1 MIKSLYL
8 CLNVEKED
16 AHDIELAIIR
26 EVSNF
31 EMEVVDDPSQ
41 ADCIVTIGGD
51 GTFLFGTRLA
61 LEHDVALAGINLGR
75 FGFLPSFP
83 PDDVKVMLSSLN
95 STEPNSRC
103 VLDIDTS
110 FGKFH
115 AINEVVIERK
125 RVQRAARITMI
136 SSPPIFGTLQQ
147 EIHADDSDSRRDF
160 LKNQMESVIENYSV
174 YSDDEGNKTKG
185 STFVCDGAIVATPLG
200 STAYSSSAGG
210 PAISP
215 YSNVMSVTL
224 TALHHPR
231 IPPVVLTNN
240 ENLYMRA
247 EEECVMV
254 CDGRH
259 VGDVPAGEAVRVC
272 VGTQTIKVYEKAA
285 SVVTRLAH
293 AFGADR
299 VL

>member
-1 MIKSLYL
+1 MIEALYL
-8 CLNVEKED
+8 SLNVEKPD
-16 AHDIELAIIR
+16 AESVAQQITQTAAQYNMRI
-26 EVSNF
+26 
-31 EMEVVDDPSQ
+31 VDDPAD
-41 ADCIVTIGGD
+41 ADCVVTIGGD
-51 GTFLFGTRLA
+51 GTYLFGTRVA
-61 LEHDVALAGINLGR
+61 LENNIALAGVNLGR

-83 PDDVKVMLSSLN
+83 PDDVHVLLSSLN
-95 STEPNSRC
+95 SIEPNIRC

-110 FGKFH
+110 LGKFH

-136 SSPPIFGTLQQ
+136 SSPPVFGTLQQ
-147 EIHADDSDSRRDF
+147 EITEDNADGRRTF
-160 LKNQMESVIENYSV
+160 LRQQMDEVIEQFSV
-174 YSDDEGNKTKG
+174 YSDDKDHGNKG

-215 YSNVMSVTL
+215 YANVMSVTL

-240 ENLYMRA
+240 ENVYLQA

-259 VGDVPAGEAVRVC
+259 VGDIPGGEVVRIC
-272 VGTQTIKVYEKAA
+272 IGTQTIEVFEKPA
-285 SVVTRLAH
+285 SVVSRLSH
-293 AFGADR
+293 AFGADH
-299 VL
+299 LI